1 MVVPETFAVRRPA
14 LQTRVCPWPGRTLC
28 VAAFP
33 SWPAGDF
40 VIGAWYCPSA
50 GVDKASLHAGNWL
63 EIGAGHPNKRL
74 MLGQIRH
81 LVSCCAGCAERR
93 GVNRMQQLR
102 PPGGKEKIMG
112 PPAQLVAAGGREV
125 DRRCS
130 QACALTGST
139 QKPQG
144 SVIVVNHWGD
154 EREPGRAPRSIK
166 RRMGIALEP
175 ASKNPAVGSS
185 AIAPSPAPLAPRRPA
200 LRCVPAGI

>member
-1 MVVPETFAVRRPA
+1 V
-14 LQTRVCPWPGRTLC
+14 RTLC

-40 VIGAWYCPSA
+40 VIGAWHCPST
-50 GVDKASLHAGNWL
+50 GVDKASLHAGDWL

-74 MLGQIRH
+74 MLGQQIRH

-93 GVNRMQQLR
+93 GGNGMQQLR

-130 QACALTGST
+130 
-139 QKPQG
+139 
-144 SVIVVNHWGD
+144 
-154 EREPGRAPRSIK
+154 
-166 RRMGIALEP
+166 
-175 ASKNPAVGSS
+175 
-185 AIAPSPAPLAPRRPA
+185 
-200 LRCVPAGI
+200 

>member
-1 MVVPETFAVRRPA
+1 MHNMEKCGRGKGRPQGCSLRSHRRRRLAPLPPPFSPAPMLRHVV
-14 LQTRVCPWPGRTLC
+14 
-28 VAAFP
+28 
-33 SWPAGDF
+33 
-40 VIGAWYCPSA
+40 Y
-50 GVDKASLHAGNWL
+50 ASLLHFGVETAL

-200 LRCVPAGI
+200 LR

>member
-1 MVVPETFAVRRPA
+1 MRRPA
-14 LQTRVCPWPGRTLC
+14 LQTRVCPWPVRTLC

-40 VIGAWYCPSA
+40 VIGAWHCPST
-50 GVDKASLHAGNWL
+50 GVDKASLHAGDRL
-63 EIGAGHPNKRL
+63 EIGAGHILTSASRL
-74 MLGQIRH
+74 DNRSVTSSPAALAVRN
-81 LVSCCAGCAERR
+81 AGAAIVCSSS
-93 GVNRMQQLR
+93 GPQ
-102 PPGGKEKIMG
+102 GGKEKIMG

-166 RRMGIALEP
+166 RRMGIAFEP
-175 ASKNPAVGSS
+175 ASKNPADGSA

-200 LRCVPAGI
+200 QRCVPAEI